1 MKNYRFTAEITW
13 DNEVKKY
20 IGIVPGLP
28 GAHSQAPTLDE
39 LYKNLKDVIQLCLQ
53 EMSEDEIS
61 ELPASPWESG
71 NWAFFNTADIA

>member
-20 IGIVPGLP
+20 IGVVPGLP
-28 GAHSQAPTLDE
+28 GAHTQALTLDD

-53 EMSEDEIS
+53 EMNEDEIS
-61 ELPASPWESG
+61 ELPEFVGIQQISVA
-71 NWAFFNTADIA
+71 I